1 MPTKDRK
8 FTLKDYEQLI
18 DDVLQPYFQEQ
29 NVTHDLEELK
39 KAQGDSGQEAPPGYH
54 FMPDGTLMLNSE
66 MEKQEV
72 V

>member
-18 DDVLQPYFQEQ
+18 DDVLTTYFQEQ
-29 NVTHDLEELK
+29 NVTHDLEDLM
-39 KAQGDSGQEAPPGYH
+39 KAQGNGGEEALPLP
-54 FMPDGTLMLNSE
+54 NE
-66 MEKQEV
+66 EIERV

>member
-18 DDVLQPYFQEQ
+18 DDVLTPYFQEQ
-29 NVTHDLEELK
+29 NVTHDLEELLK
-39 KAQGDSGQEAPPGYH
+39 VNTGQEIPPT
-54 FMPDGTLMLNSE
+54 PDE
-66 MEKQEV
+66 EIEQQEV

>member
-29 NVTHDLEELK
+29 NVTHDLEEL
-39 KAQGDSGQEAPPGYH
+39 AEVQGE
-54 FMPDGTLMLNSE
+54 LNE
-66 MEKQEV
+66 EQQGIR
-72 V
+72 